1 MKRRSLGMIETWGF
15 VPAIEAADAGNKAAN
30 VTFLGYEI
38 TKVALVTVMF
48 AGEVAAVQAAVTAG
62 AAAAE
67 KVGKVVA
74 VHVIPRPDRQLKIV
88 PPGHPGPVDTEAKL
102 DEPPPEELLPLEEA
116 KAEEEATETLPDAQA
131 VKVEEPPKE
140 VFPAAEELKPEEKPP
155 KPPTVRRKKKAEP
168 RKTTA
173 REKKKKTE

>member
-48 AGEVAAVQAAVTAG
+48 AGEVAAVKAAVTAG

-88 PPGHPGPVDTEAKL
+88 PPGHPGPVATEAKL
-102 DEPPPEELLPLEEA
+102 EEPPPEEFPPVEEA
-116 KAEEEATETLPDAQA
+116 KAEEDVTEALPDAQA

-140 VFPAAEELKPEEKPP
+140 VIPAAEEVPPEEKPP
-155 KPPTVRRKKKAEP
+155 KPPVRRRKKAEP
-168 RKTTA
+168 RKTKA
-173 REKKKKTE
+173 GVKKKKTE

>member
-38 TKVALVTVMF
+38 TKVALVTVIF

-88 PPGHPGPVDTEAKL
+88 PPGHPGPVDTEAKRE
-102 DEPPPEELLPLEEA
+102 EPPPEELPPGAVE
-116 KAEEEATETLPDAQA
+116 KAEEEATETLPETQA
-131 VKVEEPPKE
+131 LKIEEPPKE
-140 VFPAAEELKPEEKPP
+140 EFPPEEEVKPEEKPQP
-155 KPPTVRRKKKAEP
+155 VRRRKKAEP
-168 RKTTA
+168 RKTKA
-173 REKKKKTE
+173 REKKKKKE